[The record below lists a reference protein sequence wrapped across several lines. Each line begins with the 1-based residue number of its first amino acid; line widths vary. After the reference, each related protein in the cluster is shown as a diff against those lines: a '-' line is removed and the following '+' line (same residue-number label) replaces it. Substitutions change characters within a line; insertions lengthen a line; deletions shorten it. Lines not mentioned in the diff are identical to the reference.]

1 MVFISPLTPQDK
13 AKIRELVSY
22 WNTKNLDTRIA
33 DHYNVCRVLA
43 KVTAPGAAPIY
54 RVHLSSTNMTVEP
67 LEFEIPYTLMLELD
81 SISEVQGQQSL
92 FPVQKPF
99 NGRRRGDMTPRPE
112 AVGASIRVE
121 LRMIPLRVGMKS
133 DGGIK
138 SFAFRCNACE
148 DERFWCRHVNNEFSY
163 RDHAH
168 WSRQLLKTPEMYLA
182 VPLFGCLFHRIRLSK
197 ESITTWDGKEET
209 RLLVDPCQDLLVESY
224 RSMDDKNAVYNL
236 ICDLEDTVDS
246 HDGRLAREYVD
257 LFRGNRGGIRCSAKT
272 HTYGTNRKLNE
283 WLREYNAPFP
293 TKELNAELTMQ
304 RVKALTY
311 CNLTYDLCY
320 FCWLNTESALSLLD

>member
-1 MVFISPLTPQDK
+1 MVSVSPLTPQDK
-13 AKIRELVSY
+13 AKIRELVSF
-22 WNTKNLDTRIA
+22 WNTKYYDTRIA
-33 DHYNVCRVLA
+33 DHYNTYDIITVHIGTAVRYRA
-43 KVTAPGAAPIY
+43 KLGSKNSA
-54 RVHLSSTNMTVEP
+54 VEP
-67 LEFEIPYTLMLELD
+67 LEFDIPDTLKLELD
-81 SISEVQGQQSL
+81 SITQVQGQQSL

-99 NGRRRGDMTPRPE
+99 DGRRKGDMTPRPQP
-112 AVGASIRVE
+112 VGASIRVE

-133 DGGIK
+133 DGGIR
-138 SFAFRCNACE
+138 SFAFRCDTCE
-148 DERFWCRHVNNEFSY
+148 DDKFWCIHVINEFMSY

-209 RLLVDPCQDLLVESY
+209 RLLVDPCQDLLAESY
-224 RSMDDKNAVYNL
+224 RTMDNKSAAYNL
-236 ICDLEDTVDS
+236 ICDLEDTVTS

-257 LFRGNRGGIRCSAKT
+257 LFRDNRGSLRCAAKT
-272 HTYGTNRKLNE
+272 HTYGTNKKLDE
-283 WLREYNAPFP
+283 WLREYNRPFA
-293 TKELNAELTMQ
+293 KELNQGLTMQ